1 MAGKTVAEHLAGVKA
16 AREAAQERMNILGQ
30 KSVDEAR
37 SMSPAEQDEFDAI
50 EKELENLDADISRYS
65 KLEAMQAK
73 AAKPVIDDAESKSNA
88 KANGDGRTF
97 VPAEVKTVDKLEKGI
112 ACAR

>member
-37 SMSPAEQDEFDAI
+37 SMSPAEQDEFDSI
-50 EKELENLDADISRYS
+50 EKELENLDADIARYS
-65 KLEAMQAK
+65 KLEAVQAK
-73 AAKPVIDDAESKSNA
+73 AAKPVTEQAEANANA
-88 KANGDGRTF
+88 KAFGDGRTF
-97 VPAEVKTVDKLEKGI
+97 VPAEVKTVEKLATGM
-112 ACAR
+112 AFAR